1 MAYNMKPDKQKTE
14 LLSETNIKH
23 QESFTRLEK
32 FAIWITSHIGTMGFF
47 LIILS
52 WTVIWLSWN
61 LFAPAKLRFDPF
73 PAFAFWLFISNMIQ
87 ILLMP
92 LILIGQ
98 NLLSRHAGLR
108 AEEEFK
114 TNIEAKK
121 EIENVSVQIKK
132 QNELISKLLE
142 RLEK

>member
-1 MAYNMKPDKQKTE
+1 MKLNKKEAE
-14 LLSETNIKH
+14 LLSEANIKH
-23 QESFTRLEK
+23 QGSFTRLEK

-52 WTVIWLSWN
+52 WTVVWLAWN
-61 LFAPAKLRFDPF
+61 LLAPAKLRFDPF

-98 NLLSRHAGLR
+98 NLFGRHAELR